1 MATTLLPVPPNPSET
16 ASVAKTMVGTNSAF
30 NSSLHTS
37 IGRCDISNLVTEAE
51 TRQGILFSGSPGSA
65 DAVPNTNVASGRVPT
80 SAPSASALRITPDDA
95 DADAMTGEVGDSST
109 SAKFFGSSSA
119 VSFMRQINAAIDT
132 LLDGSHTSA
141 PSQNNDPL
149 PRTRPTTA
157 RNEPML
163 DPLAYTLPARNFAD
177 ALIADYYAS
186 VWAILPVHDW
196 TIFKQA
202 YTDMWLGKSSERIS
216 ESELY
221 CMTNLSFAL
230 GSQFSQ
236 NIPPQQRR
244 ELGQTFWRRAETIFD
259 SHLRSAP
266 SMEGVQCLLMMGL
279 FLQGASDSHRCW
291 MTVGSAIRMAQS
303 LGLYSSSSANT
314 NGSFREIEI
323 GRRVWHGCVF
333 MDRSVLSMTFGRPS
347 MIANWLSDAVPLPLM
362 IDDEFLDTQRQATAS
377 RPDGETSR
385 VGFFIFSLE
394 LYSIVNDFLLELYM
408 DPLGRAVKAKTSLGT
423 VIGYD
428 DRLEKWLNSI
438 PEFLRWSSQS
448 PVDDFILQR
457 QRIVLRARYLHA
469 RITLLRPIVAEFYLK
484 QPKSDDS
491 SIHPDANR
499 CLSQTLVER
508 CSALC
513 FEAAR
518 EIISMIYANL
528 NLETLI
534 GPVPAWW
541 FTVLFVYSA
550 ATALLAERFG
560 PTGSG
565 PRSGQSWSSASTWDQ
580 AMQLLKA
587 YARVG
592 ESAERCV
599 AALEILSAKFQSH
612 ASDRQPQHAK
622 DQVSTTRRES
632 ALDVAQPMH
641 QELPD
646 IAAFPTDFDLN
657 AIDLDISDMMW
668 LNATVGDII
677 F

>member
-1 MATTLLPVPPNPSET
+1 M
-16 ASVAKTMVGTNSAF
+16 
-30 NSSLHTS
+30 
-37 IGRCDISNLVTEAE
+37 EADARE
-51 TRQGILFSGSPGSA
+51 GILFSGSPGSA
-65 DAVPNTNVASGRVPT
+65 DAVPHTTVASGRAPI
-80 SAPSASALRITPDDA
+80 SAPSASAPRITPDDA

-132 LLDGSHTSA
+132 LLDGSHTTA
-141 PSQNNDPL
+141 PSENNNPL
-149 PRTRPTTA
+149 PRTKLTTA

-177 ALIADYYAS
+177 ALITDYYAS

-196 TIFKQA
+196 TIFKEA
-202 YTDMWLGKSSERIS
+202 YTDMWLGKSSELIS

-303 LGLYSSSSANT
+303 LGLHSSSSANT

-333 MDRSVLSMTFGRPS
+333 MDRVLSMTFGRPS

-408 DPLGRAVKAKTSLGT
+408 DPLNRAAKAKTSLST
-423 VIGYD
+423 VIG
-428 DRLEKWLNSI
+428 
-438 PEFLRWSSQS
+438 
-448 PVDDFILQR
+448 
-457 QRIVLRARYLHA
+457 YLHA

-518 EIISMIYANL
+518 EIISMIYTNL

-541 FTVLFVYSA
+541 FTLLFVYSA

-612 ASDRQPQHAK
+612 ASDRQPQHAN
-622 DQVSTTRRES
+622 DQVSTTERES
-632 ALDVAQPMH
+632 VLDVAQPMH
-641 QELPD
+641 QEFPD
-646 IAAFPTDFDLN
+646 IASLPNDFDLN
-657 AIDLDISDMMW
+657 AIDLDISDMIW